1 MEKDK
6 VKVAEE
12 MQLVVEQIRLD
23 DIEENPDIVNDF
35 FDCDCCGKYQCMAG
49 SIQYGDYRLCN
60 ECVLFA
66 EIGFELKKL
75 NSIQDLV
82 DAMEDKRLE
91 EICDFI
97 KVDSAQKNN

>member
-1 MEKDK
+1 MKNEKE
-6 VKVAEE
+6 VVEE
-12 MQLVVEQIRLD
+12 MQLVVEQMRID

-35 FDCDCCGKYQCMAG
+35 FDCSCCGKNACMAG
-49 SIQYGDYRLCN
+49 SIQYGDSRLCN
-60 ECVLFA
+60 DCVLFA
-66 EIGFELKKL
+66 EVGFELKKF

-97 KVDSAQKNN
+97 KKDSKKDNN